1 MIAETNI
8 CEIKNIAGEAFVSV
22 NEKMAGHTTLR
33 MGGTAKVFVSV
44 QTEEILGRLMVYLE
58 ENAVPYFVIGNGS
71 NLLVS
76 DNGYDGVIVKLSG
89 EFEKITCDTSRIK
102 AGAAGLLSSIA
113 KCALD
118 EELTGFE
125 FASGI
130 PGSLG
135 GAIVMNA
142 GAYGGEMKDVVEN
155 VRMMVIQNG
164 NIKITDI
171 SNDEMHFGYRRSLIT
186 EDSNAKYI
194 VLSVDIL
201 LSKGDKENI
210 LAVMKDLNTKRREK
224 QPLEYPSAG
233 STFKRPEGYF
243 AAKLIEDAGLK
254 GFCVGGAAVSTKHAG
269 FCINYDNATAS
280 DFYGLIKKVQEKV
293 FEDSAVMLE
302 TEVIMLGEF

>member
-76 DNGYDGVIVKLSG
+76 DNGYDGVIVKLAG

-102 AGAAGLLSSIA
+102 AGAAVLLSSIA

-210 LAVMKDLNTKRREK
+210 LAVMKDLNSKRREK

-243 AAKLIEDAGLK
+243 AGKLIQDSGMQ
-254 GFCVGGAAVSTKHAG
+254 GYSVGGAQVSEKHAG
-269 FCINYDNATAS
+269 FVINRGGATAA
-280 DFYGLIKKVQEKV
+280 DIWQLTEDVIRTVKDKTGVTLEREIKV
-293 FEDSAVMLE
+293 L
-302 TEVIMLGEF
+302 